1 MLTHI
6 ELVKTERIRPA
17 GESHLFAGGEIESD
31 QRGGSDADDD
41 EEEDEGAAD
50 AKELAAETQRVLRG
64 AALPL
69 EGSVVHC

>member
-1 MLTHI
+1 M
-6 ELVKTERIRPA
+6 KTGQLRPA

-41 EEEDEGAAD
+41 EDEDQGPTD

-69 EGSVVHC
+69 GGSVVHC